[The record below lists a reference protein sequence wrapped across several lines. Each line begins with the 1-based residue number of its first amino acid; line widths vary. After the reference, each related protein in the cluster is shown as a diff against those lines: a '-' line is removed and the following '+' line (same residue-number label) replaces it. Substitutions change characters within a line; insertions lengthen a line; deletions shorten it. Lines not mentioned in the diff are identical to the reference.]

1 MRTKHLFGILLLFIS
16 TIGFISCEDEDDG
29 YRGFMQTATITGDS
43 INGFYCY
50 MDGGGFA
57 ISHDRWLTGI
67 ERGYFTFNY
76 NKEDWKIIADNVICI
91 DNAHV
96 IPYTVYDVIRPISR
110 DEAEKKQIT
119 DKDSCQIAPFLSV
132 SRGYRG
138 YFNLHTGLYM
148 VNLVD
153 LGKAYPKI
161 HLVYDPEK
169 LTSDTLH
176 LQLCYN
182 LRTPDK
188 WTKTSIDYGSISCD
202 ISSFAKL
209 KKWNDSVTIVVD
221 TGDKEKH
228 FTKIS
233 KNDFLKPDIKLE
245 KR

>member
-1 MRTKHLFGILLLFIS
+1 MRTKHLFEILLLFIG

-43 INGFYCY
+43 IDGFYCY

-67 ERGYFTFNY
+67 ERGYFAFNY

-153 LGKAYPKI
+153 LGKAYP
-161 HLVYDPEK
+161 
-169 LTSDTLH
+169 
-176 LQLCYN
+176 N
-182 LRTPDK
+182 
-188 WTKTSIDYGSISCD
+188 IDYGSISCD

-209 KKWNDSVTIVVD
+209 KEWNDSVTIVVD

-233 KNDFLKPDIKLE
+233 KSDFLKPDIKL
-245 KR
+245 KKP